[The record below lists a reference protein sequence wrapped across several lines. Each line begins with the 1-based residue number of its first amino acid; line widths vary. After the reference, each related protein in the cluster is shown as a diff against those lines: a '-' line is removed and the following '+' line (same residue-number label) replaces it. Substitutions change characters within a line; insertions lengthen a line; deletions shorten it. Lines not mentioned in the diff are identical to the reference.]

1 MKCNKQK
8 LRFNIIGAG
17 TQEKINFLIKEHKKE
32 RENNWKKYEN
42 IKCNANWSHNIKTQN
57 PMCFWGT
64 LVVSPISACE
74 ILEFRN
80 YIRT

>member
-32 RENNWKKYEN
+32 RENN
-42 IKCNANWSHNIKTQN
+42 
-57 PMCFWGT
+57 
-64 LVVSPISACE
+64 
-74 ILEFRN
+74 
-80 YIRT
+80 